1 MIEQTVMTV
10 IQWDYQEPA
19 QPLTEEGLT
28 GSISFDVMKKRNEIK
43 KGLGVRFNCEFSFE
57 KKAVLDYVAEHS
69 YVIDFEDVID
79 LTELRNMIQNS
90 YLQFKEKYDLR
101 KLNTVLK
108 DIPLQA
114 FDERMYDLAPILGL
128 LNDE

>member
-1 MIEQTVMTV
+1 MIEQTAMTV
-10 IQWDYQEPA
+10 TQWDYQAPEN
-19 QPLTEEGLT
+19 PLTEEGLS
-28 GSISFDVMKKRNEIK
+28 GSISFDVMKKRNDLK
-43 KGLGVRFNCEFSFE
+43 KGLGVRFSCAFSFE
-57 KKAVLDYVAEHS
+57 QKAVLDYVAEHS

-108 DIPLQA
+108 EIPLQP

-128 LNDE
+128 LND